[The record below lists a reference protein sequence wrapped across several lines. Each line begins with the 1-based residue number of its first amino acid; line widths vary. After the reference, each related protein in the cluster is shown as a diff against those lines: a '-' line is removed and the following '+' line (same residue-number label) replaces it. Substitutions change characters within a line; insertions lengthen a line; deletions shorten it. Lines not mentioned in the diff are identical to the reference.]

1 MQGEF
6 AIPLDELRI
15 EAPEVG
21 IGLIASLHH
30 SHESVAQL
38 FPRHTEG
45 NDVRAIV
52 GARLLV
58 VQPPH
63 LFETIVE
70 RRRGYRVQHADERS
84 RDACIVEEFGHRLED
99 RRIVVI
105 KADDYAA
112 PIPWPCTRCTR
123 SRSVPVFGRT
133 FWCFLVSRSESSF
146 GVSIPMKTFWK
157 LARPINSMS
166 SSSSARS
173 SEASVKR
180 VSG

>member
-6 AIPLDELRI
+6 EIPLDELRI

-45 NDVRAIV
+45 NDVRAIFV
-52 GARLLV
+52 ARLLV

-84 RDACIVEEFGHRLED
+84 RDACLVEEFGHRFED

-105 KADDYAA
+105 KADDHAA
-112 PIPWPCTRCTR
+112 PDVNSVTLHSVHAFQKR
-123 SRSVPVFGRT
+123 SGVRT
-133 FWCFLVSRSESSF
+133 HILVLL
-146 GVSIPMKTFWK
+146 G
-157 LARPINSMS
+157 LAQ
-166 SSSSARS
+166 
-173 SEASVKR
+173 R
-180 VSG
+180 VLIRRLYPDEDVLEISQTHQLHELFVLGQV